1 MRQLLETLRQI
12 VGDDACE
19 SDAHALEPH
28 LTEWR
33 GVVRGA
39 SPAMVSP
46 ASREQVAAVVRACAE
61 ARVGVVP
68 QGGNTGMCAAA
79 VPDASGTQVIL
90 SLSRMNRIRS
100 IDSLDES
107 VVVEA
112 GCVLADVRAAA
123 ARENRLFPL
132 SHGGE
137 GSSQIGGNLSTNA
150 GGINVLR
157 YGTTRDLVLGVEV
170 VLADGRIWDGIKT
183 LRKDTAG
190 YDLKQLFIGSEG
202 TLGIVTAAALR
213 LFPKIGATETAL
225 IALDDA
231 AAAVVLLNIMRE
243 QLAGQVQA
251 FELIGARAFELVLEH
266 VPGTGL
272 PFAAKHPWYVL
283 CEASAPPGDG
293 AFVQVLSD
301 AAGRALIS
309 DAAVAKNDSESAA
322 FWRMRHS
329 ISEAEKRA
337 GSSAKHDISVPV
349 GKISEFI
356 VEAERR
362 LREFAPDVDLV
373 VFGHV
378 GDGNLHYNARVP
390 AASGDAQQRR
400 LSQSLSTIVYDLTT
414 EMGGSISAEHG
425 IGTLKKAFL
434 AHYKSDV
441 EIDLMRSLKAA
452 LDPRN
457 ILNPGKVI

>member
-1 MRQLLETLRQI
+1 MQRLLAKLAEI
-12 VGDDACE
+12 VGQDACE
-19 SDAHALEPH
+19 SDPDALEPH

-39 SPAMVSP
+39 TPVMVSP
-46 ASREQVAAVVRACAE
+46 STREQAAAVVRACAE
-61 ARVGVVP
+61 ANVGVVP

-79 VPDASGTQVIL
+79 VPDASGTQVVL
-90 SLSRMNRIRS
+90 SLRRMNRIRS
-100 IDSLDES
+100 IDPLDYS
-107 VVVEA
+107 MIVEA
-112 GCVLADVRAAA
+112 GCVLADVRSAA
-123 ARENRLFPL
+123 ARANRLFPL

-137 GSSQIGGNLSTNA
+137 GSAQIGGNLSTNA

-170 VLADGRIWDGIKT
+170 VLADGRVWDGLKT

-202 TLGIVTAAALR
+202 TLGIVTAAAVR
-213 LFPKIGATETAL
+213 LYPAVGTTDVAL

-231 AAAVVLLNIMRE
+231 ADAVVLLNIMRE
-243 QLAGQVQA
+243 DLHGDVQA
-251 FELIGARAFELVLEH
+251 FELIGRRAFELVLEH
-266 VPGTGL
+266 VPETRL
-272 PFAAKHPWYVL
+272 PFDHSHPWYVL
-283 CEASAPPGDG
+283 CEVSGHGGNG
-293 AFVQVLSD
+293 AFERVLTD
-301 AAGRALIS
+301 AAGRALIA
-309 DAAVAKNDSESAA
+309 DAAIAKNDSESGR
-322 FWRMRHS
+322 FWRMRHA
-329 ISEAEKRA
+329 IAEAEKRA
-337 GSSAKHDISVPV
+337 GPSAKHDISVPV
-349 GKISEFI
+349 GRISEFI
-356 VEAERR
+356 VEAEQR
-362 LREFAPDVDLV
+362 LKNFAPQVDIV

-390 AASGDAQQRR
+390 AAPDDAGQRR
-400 LSQSLSTIVYDLTT
+400 LSQDLSKIVYDLTT

-425 IGTLKKAFL
+425 IGVLKKAFL

-441 EIDLMRSLKAA
+441 EIGLMRSLKAA